1 MMHNAEVDEPELA
14 AVPTLPHARGSFL
27 LRDDPSTDTIVDM
40 MTEEQ
45 LLRGMEKL
53 VPMEWSTGSGGGG
66 SETATQGGSPNG
78 VPKEAP

>member
-1 MMHNAEVDEPELA
+1 
-14 AVPTLPHARGSFL
+14 
-27 LRDDPSTDTIVDM
+27 

-66 SETATQGGSPNG
+66 SDTATQGGSPNG
-78 VPKEAP
+78 VPKEAPRDERHRFGLT